1 MLKIM
6 TKNANRFIIAARSS
20 VVLTMFS
27 SFFDLFQAKS
37 EDQQGFQRTCH
48 ALGVLIESRGCLNVN
63 RLLFSS
69 GGNIQNVSRGPA
81 AF

>member
-1 MLKIM
+1 M
-6 TKNANRFIIAARSS
+6 TKNAKHLIIVAHSK
-20 VVLTMFS
+20 VVLTLFS
-27 SFFDLFQAKS
+27 GFSDLFQVES

-81 AF
+81 AFKE